1 MEIFEQVWTAPA
13 EGLSTRELFY
23 WLQESAGYQ
32 CVPYRLSGD
41 DLRAR
46 GLMWVVLRY
55 LVRVRRWPEAGE
67 RLRLQTWPGK
77 TRHGMMPRFFRLL
90 DGAGDCL
97 ISASSVWTVVDRE
110 TRRMVNPD
118 EHGVILET
126 LVTGLEERKPPAPA
140 RLPLTESLIYTV
152 TEDVLDT
159 NGHMNNTRYYDLA
172 ERCIGRVGQPPVRIV
187 TEHQSEIR
195 LDEQMTVSWGRDGE
209 RYFLEGVKDAPVFR
223 MELEYAAPSA

>member
-1 MEIFEQVWTAPA
+1 MEVFEQVWTAPA

-23 WLQESAGYQ
+23 WLQEIAGQQ
-32 CVPYRLSGD
+32 CVPYHLSGD

-55 LVRVRRWPEAGE
+55 LVRAERWPAPGE
-67 RLRLQTWPGK
+67 SLRLQTWPGA
-77 TRHGMMPRFFRLL
+77 TRHGMMPRFYRAL
-90 DGAGDCL
+90 DAAGDCVL
-97 ISASSVWTVVDRE
+97 SGSSVWTVVDRA
-110 TRRMVNPD
+110 TRKMVNPD

-126 LVTGLEERKPPAPA
+126 LVTGLEERKPSAPA
-140 RLPLTESLIYTV
+140 KLPTTERLVYTV

-172 ERCIGRVGQPPVRIV
+172 ERCIGRIGQHPRRIV

-195 LDEQMTVSWGRDGE
+195 LGEQMTVSWGRDGE
-209 RYFLEGVKDAPVFR
+209 RYYLEGVKDAPVFR